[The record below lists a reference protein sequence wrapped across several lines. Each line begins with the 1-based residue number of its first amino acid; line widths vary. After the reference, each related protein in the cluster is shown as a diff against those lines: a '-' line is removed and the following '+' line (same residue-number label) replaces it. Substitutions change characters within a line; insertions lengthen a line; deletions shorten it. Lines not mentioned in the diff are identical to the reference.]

1 MGLSSSSPRKTT
13 STSTVA
19 ASQGAHRFEIAG
31 YSRHKGL
38 GVSNYVSSGTFDVG
52 GYKWSMHFCP
62 DGNGAAA
69 SEAGYVS
76 AYLEL
81 GGFFGSTRASC
92 DLRIIDPTTGASTSV
107 YRMTEPRVFECGS
120 DSRWAPGHPKFMIRR
135 ELEAFVHGDRLVLEF
150 VVTVFAAPRVSE
162 VRPIAAR
169 DLVLVPSPDL
179 SGRLA
184 KLLESNDLADVTFV
198 LGGKAFPAHRI
209 ILASGT
215 QGRRCSRP
223 SSMAQ

>member
-19 ASQGAHRFEIAG
+19 VAQGAHRFEIAG

-38 GVSNYVSSGTFDVG
+38 GVSNFVSSGMFDVG
-52 GYKWSMHFCP
+52 GYKWFMHFFP

-76 AYLEL
+76 AYLQL
-81 GGFFGSTRASC
+81 SSFFSSTSASC
-92 DLRIIDPTTGASTSV
+92 DLRIVHTATGASTSV

-120 DSRWAPGHPKFMIRR
+120 ESRWAPGHPRFMKRS

-150 VVTVFAAPRVSE
+150 VVTVFAAPRVTK
-162 VRPIAAR
+162 VRPVAAS
-169 DLVLVPSPDL
+169 DLVPPPDL
-179 SGRLA
+179 SSRLKKQSCA
-184 KLLESNDLADVTFV
+184 LVRT
-198 LGGKAFPAHRI
+198 
-209 ILASGT
+209 
-215 QGRRCSRP
+215 
-223 SSMAQ
+223 